1 MKPDVPAVL
10 AELAGLVARNA
21 APDVHPADRAGAL
34 GLSAALLGLA
44 SQAWDGAAQN
54 LVTENRAIR
63 AILAQGGGFA
73 PGVVALADGA
83 DDDLRIS
90 MLSAENARLRAAL
103 IVLQVA
109 VEGRNDAEAQALDA
123 AIWAEL
129 VASTE
134 RRMVA
139 GSPA

>member
-44 SQAWDGAAQN
+44 AQAWDGAAQN

-63 AILAQGGGFA
+63 TLLARGGDLVPEAAG
-73 PGVVALADGA
+73 LAAGSDE
-83 DDDLRIS
+83 DLRIS
-90 MLSAENARLRAAL
+90 ALSAGNARLRAAL
-103 IVLQVA
+103 IALQIA
-109 VEGRNDAEAQALDA
+109 VEGREDDEAAALNA

-134 RRMVA
+134 RRLVA

>member
-21 APDVHPADRAGAL
+21 MPDVHPADRAGAL

-44 SQAWDGAAQN
+44 AQAWDGAAQN

-63 AILAQGGGFA
+63 AILAQGAAFA
-73 PGVVALADGA
+73 PDAAALAGGV
-83 DDDLRIS
+83 DDDLR
-90 MLSAENARLRAAL
+90 LSTLGAENARLRAGLIAL
-103 IVLQVA
+103 QIA
-109 VEGRNDAEAQALDA
+109 VEGGEAPEARALDA
-123 AIWAEL
+123 EIWAEL
-129 VASTE
+129 VASTG
-134 RRMVA
+134 RRMVV